1 MKKVLF
7 SATVD
12 SHILHFHLPYL
23 KWFKENGYE
32 VHVATNG
39 DQEIPYCDKKIKIS
53 FERSPFKLN
62 NLKAIKQLMKVIMEE
77 KYDIIHTHTPM
88 GSVVTR
94 LAAKKARKKYGVRV
108 IYTAHGLHFYKGA
121 PLKNW
126 LLFYPVEKY
135 LSRYTDTIILINK
148 EDYDLAKRKF
158 KSKNIEYVPGVGI
171 DEEKF
176 NFKMTK
182 KEKHDLRESLGLK
195 DDDFVMI
202 YPAELNGNK
211 NQLLL
216 INVMETLAKEYSY
229 IKLLLPGIDSCSGY
243 YQRLVKEKKL
253 DNNIK
258 FLGFRTDIP
267 KLLKISDLAVSSSK
281 REGLPVNIM
290 EAMCVGLPIVASDC
304 RGNRDLIHDDKNGY
318 IVSLNN
324 VNGFHDAIVD
334 VLNKSTK
341 VDYISNSKEIIR
353 PYTLKNVF
361 ENMKKIY
368 NRGKSIIFL
377 RSTSIIN
384 DSRATKEIEA
394 YSSIFNRVIALGWNR
409 QNLVLNNNYSNIDI
423 YLYNKSS
430 EYGKGIKN
438 IFKMLLFRHWLY
450 INLKKNKSQYD
461 IIHACD
467 FDTAHIAYKIAKKY
481 KKKLIYDIYD
491 YYVDC
496 HKLSFLKCFIEQKD
510 ISIINDADYVIICT
524 EQRITQIAKASPKK
538 ISVIHNTPQINF
550 KSSKNSLNK
559 KKKICYVGILQ
570 DDRLLI
576 EIAEKIKDNNN
587 YELHIGGFGKYEA
600 YFKNLSETVKNV
612 KFYGQLNYLD
622 VLKLEDQC
630 DILFAT
636 YNPKIENHKYSA
648 PNKVY
653 EAMALSKPIIV
664 CNNTGVD
671 QLVNEEK
678 IGYSIDYNA
687 EEFIKCL
694 DSIDENEYEKISK
707 RTRKLYLEKYNWD
720 IMKER
725 LIDICKE
732 LEEGD

>member
-267 KLLKISDLAVSSSK
+267 KLLKMSDLAVSSSK